1 MTRPAA
7 VAATA
12 DELVARIRPL
22 LAGHSPEVQ
31 RAAIADLAAIWIA
44 GHRVAD
50 DDEQRAWHN
59 ELIEMHAKHVREL
72 VELYSGRLAR

>member
-1 MTRPAA
+1 VTNRAA
-7 VAATA
+7 FGTAADA
-12 DELVARIRPL
+12 LVERIRPL

-31 RAAIADLAAIWIA
+31 RAVVADLAAIWIA
-44 GHRVAD
+44 GHRVAG

-72 VELYSGRLAR
+72 VDLYSGRLAP